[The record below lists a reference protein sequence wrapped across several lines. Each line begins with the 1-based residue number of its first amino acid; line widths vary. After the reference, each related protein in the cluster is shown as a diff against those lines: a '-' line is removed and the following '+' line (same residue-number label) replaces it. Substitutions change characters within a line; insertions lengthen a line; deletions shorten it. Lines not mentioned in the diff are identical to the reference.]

1 MSCER
6 VKFAEYSIIRIRL
19 RNWNFRFKL
28 YTRLHKKYKN
38 KIV

>member
-1 MSCER
+1 MSCETI
-6 VKFAEYSIIRIRL
+6 KFAEYKVIKIKL

-28 YTRLHKKYKN
+28 YTSLHKKYKN